1 MMAPVAMLA
10 FTIPPEGG
18 VIVTVAPPC
27 EKKASAAIL
36 LSLKRGKGEL
46 VLNKVSRPCVQYCV
60 RKFVGAMIGFN
71 LVLVS
76 CSSFR
81 MVDGDQVAAP
91 GVQVSRTVLRSN
103 VLVKKGSHLA
113 VAYSSGNRF
122 YVSKGGVLSGFHR
135 GARDTTIFSETG
147 AHLPE
152 RKFLSRIKVVKVD
165 NAERA
170 YQQRFRELPPL
181 KKLLGGGSWSDED
194 VDYEYDDYEYDR
206 GIRAVSV
213 SPDSYRKKD

>member
-1 MMAPVAMLA
+1 MRRLLGA
-10 FTIPPEGG
+10 IIG
-18 VIVTVAPPC
+18 VI
-27 EKKASAAIL
+27 L
-36 LSLKRGKGEL
+36 LL
-46 VLNKVSRPCVQYCV
+46 
-60 RKFVGAMIGFN
+60 A
-71 LVLVS
+71 S
-76 CSSFR
+76 CSSSR

-152 RKFLSRIKVVKVD
+152 RKFLGRIKVVRVD

-181 KKLLGGGSWSDED
+181 KRLLGGGSWSNED
-194 VDYEYDDYEYDR
+194 HDYEYDDYEYHDYEHDHHEYDDCEYDR

>member
-1 MMAPVAMLA
+1 M
-10 FTIPPEGG
+10 G
-18 VIVTVAPPC
+18 
-27 EKKASAAIL
+27 AI
-36 LSLKRGKGEL
+36 
-46 VLNKVSRPCVQYCV
+46 
-60 RKFVGAMIGFN
+60 IGF
-71 LVLVS
+71 VLLLAS
-76 CSSFR
+76 CSSSR

-152 RKFLSRIKVVKVD
+152 RKFLSRIKVVRVD

-181 KKLLGGGSWSDED
+181 KRLLGGGSWSHED
-194 VDYEYDDYEYDR
+194 DDYEYDNYQYGNYEYDDYECDR

-213 SPDSYRKKD
+213 SPDSYHKKD

>member
-1 MMAPVAMLA
+1 MAPVAMLA

-18 VIVTVAPPC
+18 LIVMVVPSC

-36 LSLKRGKGEL
+36 LALERGKGEL
-46 VLNKVSRPCVQYCV
+46 ILNKVSRPFVQYFV
-60 RKFVGAMIGFN
+60 RRFVGAMIGFV
-71 LVLVS
+71 LLLVS
-76 CSSFR
+76 CSSFQL
-81 MVDGDQVAAP
+81 VDGDQVAAP

-152 RKFLSRIKVVKVD
+152 RKFLSRIKVVRVD

-181 KKLLGGGSWSDED
+181 KRLLGGGSWSDQD
-194 VDYEYDDYEYDR
+194 DDYEYDDHGYGR

>member
-1 MMAPVAMLA
+1 
-10 FTIPPEGG
+10 
-18 VIVTVAPPC
+18 
-27 EKKASAAIL
+27 
-36 LSLKRGKGEL
+36 
-46 VLNKVSRPCVQYCV
+46 
-60 RKFVGAMIGFN
+60 
-71 LVLVS
+71 
-76 CSSFR
+76 

-91 GVQVSRTVLRSN
+91 GVLVSRTILRSN

-152 RKFLSRIKVVKVD
+152 RKFLSRIKVVRVD

-181 KKLLGGGSWSDED
+181 KRLLGGGSWSDED
-194 VDYEYDDYEYDR
+194 DYQYHDYEHDHHEYDDCEYDR

-213 SPDSYRKKD
+213 SPDSYHKKD

>member
-1 MMAPVAMLA
+1 MRRELRQRHYCRLKD
-10 FTIPPEGG
+10 ENLRSGG
-18 VIVTVAPPC
+18 
-27 EKKASAAIL
+27 
-36 LSLKRGKGEL
+36 GEL
-46 VLNKVSRPCVQYCV
+46 ILNKVSRPCVQYFV
-60 RKFVGAMIGFN
+60 RRFVGAISGFV
-71 LVLVS
+71 LLLVS
-76 CSSFR
+76 CSSSR

-152 RKFLSRIKVVKVD
+152 KKFLSRIKVVRVD

-181 KKLLGGGSWSDED
+181 KRLLGGGSWSDEND
-194 VDYEYDDYEYDR
+194 DYEYHDYEHDHHEYDR

>member
-1 MMAPVAMLA
+1 M
-10 FTIPPEGG
+10 
-18 VIVTVAPPC
+18 
-27 EKKASAAIL
+27 
-36 LSLKRGKGEL
+36 
-46 VLNKVSRPCVQYCV
+46 SRPYVQYFV
-60 RKFVGAMIGFN
+60 RRSIVAIIGFF
-71 LVLVS
+71 LLLVS
-76 CSSFR
+76 CSSSR
-81 MVDGDQVAAP
+81 IVDGDQVAAP

-152 RKFLSRIKVVKVD
+152 RKFLSRIKVVRVD

-181 KKLLGGGSWSDED
+181 KRLLGGGSWSDED
-194 VDYEYDDYEYDR
+194 DDYQYHDYEHDHHEYDDYKYDR